1 MSRWLGN
8 IWKHPASGEHQKAAG
23 GEATARALFHRRRW
37 DKGARGK
44 TPVPFHLSG
53 RKGDSPILLGAEA
66 RAAICSERDR
76 KD

>member
-1 MSRWLGN
+1 M
-8 IWKHPASGEHQKAAG
+8 
-23 GEATARALFHRRRW
+23 ALLHR

-66 RAAICSERDR
+66 RAATCSGRDR
-76 KD
+76 KDGSLEDFSVLTRQWPHQLHFL